1 MSAQLDHLVVGATSL
16 DEGVAWCQATL
27 GVTPGPGG
35 EHPLMGT
42 HNRLLRVATV
52 DHPRAYLEII
62 AVQPGREPQNG
73 RRWFDLDDETVR
85 DQLRRDGPQLLHFV
99 ARVPD
104 VRAAAGAWHRLELD
118 PGEVV
123 RASRLTP
130 RGLLEWQI
138 TVRADGRRLLD
149 GTLPTLIEWGAT
161 HPASSLPET
170 GVTVQSLWASHP
182 DAARLRKAFDAV
194 GMHGVA
200 VREGPSRLCAELET
214 PRGRVRLASA
224 PRAPR

>member
-27 GVTPGPGG
+27 GIPPGPGG

-42 HNRLLRVATV
+42 HNRLLRVATI

-62 AVQPGREPQNG
+62 AVQPGRAPRNG
-73 RRWFDLDDETVR
+73 RRWFDLDDESVR
-85 DQLRRDGPQLLHFV
+85 DRLRRDGPQLLHFV

-104 VRAAAGAWHRLELD
+104 VRAAVTAWHRLGLD

-123 RASRLTP
+123 RASRETP

-138 TVRADGRRLLD
+138 TVREDGRRQLH

-182 DAARLRKAFDAV
+182 DATRLRDAFDAV
-194 GMHGVA
+194 GLQGVA
-200 VREGPSRLCAELET
+200 VRDGPAKLCALLDT
-214 PRGRVRLASA
+214 PQGRVRLEST
-224 PRAPR
+224 PQSTR